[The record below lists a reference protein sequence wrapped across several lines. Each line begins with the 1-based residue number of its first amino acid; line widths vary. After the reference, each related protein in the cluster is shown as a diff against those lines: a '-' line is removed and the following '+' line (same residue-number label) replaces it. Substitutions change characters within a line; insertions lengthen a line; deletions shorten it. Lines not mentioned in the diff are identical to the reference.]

1 MKTWKVLCILAVAA
15 CLRLALGV
23 SGAAV
28 VNLIEGSATVT
39 NGNELVSFN
48 LLRSSSDSAVCK
60 PYYDSTEEGDGTNIV
75 NMLIGAAATG
85 VTVGGIGHDR
95 LEWFLDG
102 GTCTNYALK
111 VTSVADDNK
120 VSVEMTWMEVSGI

>member
-1 MKTWKVLCILAVAA
+1 MELLDFLPPPPRA
-15 CLRLALGV
+15 CGWPWASRCRRRQSDRGIRDSYQRDPL
-23 SGAAV
+23 
-28 VNLIEGSATVT
+28 T
-39 NGNELVSFN
+39 SFN
-48 LLRSSSDSAVCK
+48 LLRSNADTAVCK
-60 PYYDSTEEGDGTNIV
+60 PYYDSTEENDGTNIV

-102 GTCTNYALK
+102 ATCTNYVLK

-120 VSVEMTWMEVSGI
+120 VSVEMTWMEVSGL